1 LALRRKKVP
10 SLKRAAVAS
19 ESGPGAVSRSLVV
32 PIDWIS
38 SFSCVRRFLGSADWP
53 QLSMVHEPHQ
63 DKNPMTRTIGTFG
76 PGRAV
81 EPAVSVDEAAIE
93 AGGPV

>member
-1 LALRRKKVP
+1 
-10 SLKRAAVAS
+10 
-19 ESGPGAVSRSLVV
+19 
-32 PIDWIS
+32 
-38 SFSCVRRFLGSADWP
+38 
-53 QLSMVHEPHQ
+53 MVHEPHQ